1 MRSSR
6 SRESLFY
13 EVEDQGVLV
22 TAVNPGF
29 VKTEGFPLVGMDPR
43 MILTMDKVA
52 GAVVRVVRDD
62 IAPELSV
69 PRYISP
75 LQAFRVLTPPL
86 YRWGMRKGRD
96 MGLKGTEAAD
106 G

>member
-1 MRSSR
+1 LL
-6 SRESLFY
+6 SL
-13 EVEDQGVLV
+13 E
-22 TAVNPGF
+22 
-29 VKTEGFPLVGMDPR
+29 R
-43 MILTMDKVA
+43 VA

-69 PRYISP
+69 PRYLSP

-86 YRWGMRKGRD
+86 HRWGVRRARD
-96 MGLKGTEAAD
+96 MGLKGTKTPD